1 MNIFDQVKQLNL
13 PLGQYVVVGGGVL
26 AAHGI
31 RDFKDIDILI
41 TRELFDEL
49 KQRGWKEKITSHS
62 SISVVS
68 GIVEAGSDIIF
79 CKNYEPDITMVIKE
93 ADIIN
98 GISFMNLHELVK
110 FKKALGREKDLVD
123 VGLVEEYLN
132 NNGKQ

>member
-1 MNIFDQVKQLNL
+1 MNIFDQVKSLNL

-41 TRELFDEL
+41 TEELFDEL
-49 KQRGWKEKITSHS
+49 KKNGWTVKVTSWGS
-62 SISVVS
+62 NNVVN
-68 GIVEAGSDIIF
+68 GIVEAGPSISS
-79 CKNYEPDITMVIKE
+79 CKNYEPDITKVIKE

-98 GISFMNLHELVK
+98 GIPFMDLHELMK

-123 VGLVEEYLN
+123 IALIKNYL
-132 NNGKQ
+132 KK